1 MKRLVKS
8 VLRIGFVGGP
18 LLALIKGINQATRS
32 VASLTHQLQLIMEWQ
47 VLPNPEWFDHNI
59 DLYNQWRKTRTP
71 LIMER
76 GCYNLL
82 AIKKGGKLLELC
94 CGDGFISHYF
104 YSHKVA
110 QMVAVDFDPS
120 AIKHAS
126 AHHAGP
132 NISFQLADI
141 REALPEGEFDNVV
154 WDAAIAHFTPEE
166 TNAILGNIRSRLKPE
181 GILSGSTI
189 VKKEDGQKSLHQ
201 HEYEFQSQEDLVRVL
216 APHFKNVCVFETH
229 HEGRRNLYFYA
240 SDGLLPMEPG
250 WPAMTRS
257 NEHRLQGA

>member
-1 MKRLVKS
+1 MKRLIKS
-8 VLRIGFVGGP
+8 ILRMGFVGGP
-18 LLALIKGINQATRS
+18 LLALIKGMNQGTRAA
-32 VASLTHQLQLIMEWQ
+32 ASLTHQLQLIMEWQ

-82 AIKKGGKLLELC
+82 AIKKGGTLLELC

-110 QMVAVDFDPS
+110 HMIAVDFDP
-120 AIKHAS
+120 AAVRHAS
-126 AHHAGP
+126 IHHAGP

-141 REALPEGEFDNVV
+141 RQSLPEGEFDNVV

-166 TNAILGNIRSRLKPE
+166 TSAILRNIRSRLKPG

-189 VKKEDGQKSLHQ
+189 VKREDGKKSLHQ
-201 HEYEFQSQEDLVRVL
+201 HEYEFKSREDLVGVL
-216 APHFKNVCVFETH
+216 SPHFENVCVFETL

-240 SDGLLPMEPG
+240 SDGILPLESG
-250 WPAMTRS
+250 WPSMTRAS
-257 NEHRLQGA
+257 ELSKQGA